1 MHYSIIIQGEAPNG
15 SFTWSRGN
23 YRFKNPY
30 ITMMK
35 VLFKPDGAAFT
46 NIDTQN
52 IVTNG
57 KNERVVFDKGYYT
70 LAEILAKLNEMTY
83 CGFSITTA
91 TTSFGC
97 IHITSDTTLDFRQA
111 PDIREILG
119 ITQET
124 LPATQ
129 YDAPNIID
137 ITRNRQVIQVYSSIV
152 RTSDLKIANQ
162 NNNLLTTMIIDDPQ
176 SDYLRKIEDVCVP
189 ICNRFD
195 KLYFSFKDLDG
206 NLMKLTGEFEI
217 QLTVDDIAEGNARSE
232 GSLTEGNARS
242 GSHLEKLS
250 QFSLTQ
256 VCNTPKTVVKLENPL
271 SFKQCYISAISLYTD
286 FQLYNVPKDQVV
298 VIDGNATDHATVEI
312 PKGTYEIEEVIA
324 MLNTSDALFE
334 LIYDGTNAFRVS
346 VNYFYRLDFTRAPII
361 QKILGFEQS
370 VIQKGTEIVKRYYL
384 SSSANQ
390 LVVTT
395 GTTHHTLVIPT
406 GYYTFTEFIEA
417 VRDELTKVVPVVSTQ
432 ITTQYV
438 AFNTTNTNYYFNR
451 ASTDTTINN
460 YGWTPW
466 FKLNP
471 TLKNLCIERPDESMD
486 GTNGYAFLP
495 DSYVFYDHS
504 LRATDLFY
512 LIKPSFTYTMTE
524 DSTVLTSGTVSLT
537 DGDYSIN
544 TLATTITSS
553 LNTIYQQAKGISDS
567 QPESIQYTVSGNK
580 IILSSS
586 APALDLSISAY
597 NYTSLPLSKTT
608 NQIALNNVSAKNVE
622 YGTNVNVVHDITY
635 THSTDQDLTPKT
647 YTITKGIYNKTELIN
662 SIMNNISNNQLFT
675 RTLNGRTIAQCR
687 NNTIPTQYTTC
698 SDPVFPIPNG
708 SWRSFVFKFSQTSS
722 ARMPSIA
729 TPEEFITAF
738 ADGLTIKNFPSNA
751 GAYITTPIYYRIF
764 FADPSK
770 LSSVDT
776 VTDAELKTTP
786 SFIGSTDS
794 HFIYYE
800 NSTTKRSS
808 FPIIRYFRAKTIP
821 ENTSL
826 VYTNSSGDTKT
837 VTLQAGN
844 LTQEGFIQDMNAK
857 FLASNIPLEW
867 IYTTSGYTIKTD
879 DPFTLTC
886 SLLNDSFFGPST
898 PVSGSISHIWTI
910 PFNQLI
916 QLDNTEALYS
926 DNPVDITNNLSTL
939 KMYCNIVKSKT
950 KPLLSNI
957 PIEDLYKNYF
967 YKNRLVIP
975 CMEQLDR
982 LEYEFRNEGD
992 EELSFL
998 GNIYVLLTF
1007 TIQE

>member
-70 LAEILAKLNEMTY
+70 LAEILAMLNEMQW
-83 CGFSITTA
+83 CQFSIVTSGY
-91 TTSFGC
+91 SFGC
-97 IHITSDTTLDFRQA
+97 IKLNAQYALDLSKA
-111 PDIREILG
+111 PEIREILG
-119 ITQET
+119 LSRAI
-124 LPATQ
+124 
-129 YDAPNIID
+129 YDGLHFGTSIID
-137 ITRNRQVIQVYSSIV
+137 ITRNRQVVQVYSSIV

-162 NNNLLTTMIIDDPQ
+162 NNNLLTTMMFDDPQ
-176 SDYLRKIEDVCVP
+176 SNYLRKIEDVCIP

-206 NLMKLTGEFEI
+206 TLTKLQGQFEL

-346 VNYFYRLDFTRAPII
+346 VNYFYRLDFTRAPTI

-370 VIQKGTEIVKRYYL
+370 VIQKGTEIIKRYYL
-384 SSSANQ
+384 DSSANQ

-406 GYYTFTEFIEA
+406 GYYTFAEFIEA

-471 TLKNLCIERPDESMD
+471 TLKNLCIERPDESMN
-486 GTNGYAFLP
+486 GTNGHAFLP
-495 DSYVFYDHS
+495 DSYVFYDQY
-504 LRATDLFY
+504 LRRTDQFY

-524 DSTVLTSGTVSLT
+524 GSTVLTSGTASLT

-544 TLATTITSS
+544 TLAATITSS

-567 QPESIQYTVSGNK
+567 QPESIQYTNNGNQ
-580 IILSSS
+580 INGATT
-586 APALDLSISAY
+586 APIVDMSISAY
-597 NYTSLPLSKTT
+597 NYTSLPLSKNTRRIVLGT
-608 NQIALNNVSAKNVE
+608 LHAKDVE
-622 YGTNVNVVHDITY
+622 YGTNVRLFHDITY
-635 THSTDQDLTPKT
+635 THATAEDPTPKT
-647 YTITKGIYNKTELIN
+647 YTITKGVYTKTELIN
-662 SIMNNISNNQLFT
+662 SIMSNISNNQLFT
-675 RTLNGRTIAQCR
+675 KVVNGRTVVQCR
-687 NNTIPTQYTTC
+687 SNNVPTRYTTC

-708 SWRSFVFKFSQTSS
+708 SWRNFTFKFSQASS
-722 ARMPSIA
+722 AKMPSIA

-738 ADGLTIKNFPSNA
+738 ADGLIIENTVDGANVKPTIN
-751 GAYITTPIYYRIF
+751 YRIF
-764 FADPSK
+764 FADPTK

-998 GNIYVLLTF
+998 GNIYVLCTF
-1007 TIQE
+1007 TITS

>member
-1 MHYSIIIQGEAPNG
+1 
-15 SFTWSRGN
+15 
-23 YRFKNPY
+23 
-30 ITMMK
+30 MMK
-35 VLFKPDGAAFT
+35 VLFTPDGAAFT

-52 IVTNG
+52 IVTNS

-70 LAEILAKLNEMTY
+70 LAEIIAKLNEMQY
-83 CGFSITTA
+83 CQFTIVTSGY
-91 TTSFGC
+91 SFGC
-97 IHITSDTTLDFRQA
+97 IKLNAQYALDLSKA
-111 PDIREILG
+111 PEIREILG
-119 ITQET
+119 LSREV
-124 LPATQ
+124 
-129 YDAPNIID
+129 YDGLHFGTSIID
-137 ITRNRQVIQVYSSIV
+137 ITRNRQVVQVYSSIV

-162 NNNLLTTMIIDDPQ
+162 NNNLLTTMMFDDPQ
-176 SDYLRKIEDVCVP
+176 SNYLRKIEDVCIP

-206 NLMKLTGEFEI
+206 NLMKLQGQFEL
-217 QLTVDDIAEGNARSE
+217 QLTVDDVTEKSQSE
-232 GSLTEGNARS
+232 
-242 GSHLEKLS
+242 SHLEKLS
-250 QFSLTQ
+250 QFTLTQ

-286 FQLYNVPKDQVV
+286 FQLYNIPKDQVV
-298 VIDGNATDHATVEI
+298 VIDGNATEHATVEI

-334 LIYDGTNAFRVS
+334 LIYDGVNAFRVS
-346 VNYFYRLDFTRAPII
+346 VNYFYRLDFTRASTI

-370 VIQKGTEIVKRYYL
+370 VIQKGTEIIKRYYL
-384 SSSANQ
+384 NSSANQ
-390 LVVTT
+390 LVVTV

-406 GYYTFTEFIEA
+406 GYYTFAEFIEA
-417 VRDELTKVVPVVSTQ
+417 VRDELTKVIPVVSTQ
-432 ITTQYV
+432 TTTQYI
-438 AFNTTNTNYYFNR
+438 AFNVTNTNCYFDR
-451 ASTDTTINN
+451 ASADTTINN

-471 TLKNLCIERPDESMD
+471 TLKNLCIERPDESMN

-495 DSYVFYDHS
+495 DSYVFYDHN

-512 LIKPSFTYTMTE
+512 LIKPTFTYTMTE
-524 DSTVLTSGTVSLT
+524 DSTVLTSGTASLT

-544 TLATTITSS
+544 TLAATITSS
-553 LNTIYQQAKGISDS
+553 LNTIYQKAKGIPDS
-567 QPESIQYTVSGNK
+567 YPESIQYTNDGNK
-580 IILSSS
+580 INGATT
-586 APALDLSISAY
+586 APIVDLSISAY
-597 NYTSLPLSKTT
+597 NYTSLPLTKNTRRIT
-608 NQIALNNVSAKNVE
+608 VNYVSAKDVE

-635 THSTDQDLTPKT
+635 THATTDDPTPKT
-647 YTITKGIYNKTELIN
+647 YTITKGVYTKTELIN
-662 SIMNNISNNQLFT
+662 SIMSNISNNQLFT
-675 RTLNGRTIAQCR
+675 KTVSGRTVVQCR
-687 NNTIPTQYTTC
+687 SNNVPTRYTTC

-708 SWRSFVFKFSQTSS
+708 SWRNFTFKFSQASS

-738 ADGLTIKNFPSNA
+738 ADGLTIENTVD
-751 GAYITTPIYYRIF
+751 GANVKTPIYYRIF
-764 FADPSK
+764 FADPTK

-776 VTDAELKTTP
+776 VTDDELKTTP

-794 HFIYYE
+794 HFIYYD
-800 NSTTKRSS
+800 NKTTKASS
-808 FPIIRYFRAKTIP
+808 FPIKRCFRTKSVFST
-821 ENTSL
+821 TMT
-826 VYTNSSGDTKT
+826 YTNSSGDSKSITI
-837 VTLQAGN
+837 QGGN
-844 LTQEGFIQDMNAK
+844 ITQEGFIQDMNAK
-857 FLASNIPLEW
+857 FLANNIPLEW
-867 IYTTSGYTIKTD
+867 VYTASGYTIKTD

-926 DNPVDITNNLSTL
+926 ENPVDITNNLSTL
-939 KMYCNIVKSKT
+939 KLYCNIVKSKT

-998 GNIYVLLTF
+998 GNIYVLCTF
-1007 TIQE
+1007 TITS

>member
-15 SFTWSRGN
+15 SFTWSQGN

-35 VLFKPDGAAFT
+35 VLFTPEGVATGNSAAPKGAAAAFT

-52 IVTNG
+52 IVTNS

-70 LAEILAKLNEMTY
+70 LAEILAMLNEMQW
-83 CGFSITTA
+83 CQFSIVTSGY
-91 TTSFGC
+91 SFGC
-97 IHITSDTTLDFRQA
+97 IKLNAQYALDLSKA
-111 PDIREILG
+111 PEIREILG
-119 ITQET
+119 LTRDV
-124 LPATQ
+124 
-129 YDAPNIID
+129 YDGLHFGTSIID
-137 ITRNRQVIQVYSSIV
+137 ITRNRQVVQVYSSIV

-162 NNNLLTTMIIDDPQ
+162 NNNLLTTMMFDDPQ
-176 SDYLRKIEDVCVP
+176 SNYLRKIEDVCIP

-206 NLMKLTGEFEI
+206 NLMKLQGQFEL
-217 QLTVDDIAEGNARSE
+217 QLTVDDVTEKSE
-232 GSLTEGNARS
+232 KGITS
-242 GSHLEKLS
+242 LS

-286 FQLYNVPKDQVV
+286 FQLYNVPKDQVI

-346 VNYFYRLDFTRAPII
+346 VNYFYRLDFTRAPTI

-370 VIQKGTEIVKRYYL
+370 VIQKGTEIIKRYYL
-384 SSSANQ
+384 TSSANQ
-390 LVVTT
+390 IVVTRD
-395 GTTHHTLVIPT
+395 TTHYTLVIPT
-406 GYYTFTEFIEA
+406 GYYTFAEFIEA
-417 VRDELTKVVPVVSTQ
+417 VRDELTKVIPVVSTQ
-432 ITTQYV
+432 TTTQYIT
-438 AFNTTNTNYYFNR
+438 FNVTNTNCYFDR
-451 ASTDTTINN
+451 ASADTTINN

-471 TLKNLCIERPDESMD
+471 TLKNLCIERPDESMN
-486 GTNGYAFLP
+486 GTNGHAFLP
-495 DSYVFYDHS
+495 DSYVFYDQY
-504 LRATDLFY
+504 LRAIDQFY

-544 TLATTITSS
+544 TLAATITSN

-567 QPESIQYTVSGNK
+567 QPESIQYTNDGNK
-580 IILSSS
+580 INGATT

-597 NYTSLPLSKTT
+597 NYTSLPLSKNTRR
-608 NQIALNNVSAKNVE
+608 IVLNNLHAKNVE
-622 YGTNVNVVHDITY
+622 YGTKVNVVHDITY
-635 THSTDQDLTPKT
+635 THATAADPTPKT
-647 YTITKGIYNKTELIN
+647 YTITKGVYNKTELIN
-662 SIMNNISNNQLFT
+662 SIMKNISNNQLFT
-675 RTLNGRTIAQCR
+675 RTDNGRTVVQCR
-687 NNTIPTQYTTC
+687 SNNVPTRYTTC

-708 SWRSFVFKFSQTSS
+708 SWRNFTFKFSQASS
-722 ARMPSIA
+722 AKMPSIA

-738 ADGLTIKNFPSNA
+738 ADGLTIENTVD
-751 GAYITTPIYYRIF
+751 GANVKPTINYRIF
-764 FADPSK
+764 FADPTK
-770 LSSVDT
+770 LSSVNT
-776 VTDAELKTTP
+776 VTDEELKTTP

-794 HFIYYE
+794 HFIYYA
-800 NSTTKRSS
+800 NTTKKASS
-808 FPIIRYFRAKTIP
+808 FPIKRCFRTKSVFST
-821 ENTSL
+821 TMT
-826 VYTNSSGDTKT
+826 YTNSSGDKKT
-837 VTLQAGN
+837 ITIQGGN
-844 LTQEGFIQDMNAK
+844 ITQEGFIQDMNTK
-857 FLASNIPLEW
+857 FLANNIPLEW
-867 IYTTSGYTIKTD
+867 VYTTSGYTIKTD

-886 SLLNDSFFGPST
+886 SLLNDSFLGPST

-926 DNPVDITNNLSTL
+926 ENPVDITNNLSTL
-939 KMYCNIVKSKT
+939 KLYCNIVKSKT

-998 GNIYVLLTF
+998 GNIYVLCTF
-1007 TIQE
+1007 AITK

>member
-1 MHYSIIIQGEAPNG
+1 
-15 SFTWSRGN
+15 
-23 YRFKNPY
+23 
-30 ITMMK
+30 MMK
-35 VLFKPDGAAFT
+35 VLFTPEGVATGNSAAPKGAAAAFT

-52 IVTNG
+52 IVTNS

-70 LAEILAKLNEMTY
+70 LAEILAMLNEMQW
-83 CGFSITTA
+83 CQFSIVTSGY
-91 TTSFGC
+91 SFGC
-97 IHITSDTTLDFRQA
+97 IKLNAQYALDLSKA
-111 PDIREILG
+111 PEIREILG
-119 ITQET
+119 LTRDV
-124 LPATQ
+124 
-129 YDAPNIID
+129 YDGLHFGTSIID
-137 ITRNRQVIQVYSSIV
+137 ITRNRQVVQVYSSIV

-162 NNNLLTTMIIDDPQ
+162 NNNLLTTMMFDDPQ
-176 SDYLRKIEDVCVP
+176 SNYLRKIEDVCIP

-206 NLMKLTGEFEI
+206 NLMKLQGQFEL
-217 QLTVDDIAEGNARSE
+217 QLTVDDNTQADA
-232 GSLTEGNARS
+232 L
-242 GSHLEKLS
+242 HLRECGVDSLS

-286 FQLYNVPKDQVV
+286 FQLYNVPKDQVI

-346 VNYFYRLDFTRAPII
+346 VNYFYRLDFTRAPTI

-370 VIQKGTEIVKRYYL
+370 VIQKGTEIIKRYYL
-384 SSSANQ
+384 DSSANQ
-390 LVVTT
+390 LVVTRD
-395 GTTHHTLVIPT
+395 TTHYTLVIPT
-406 GYYTFTEFIEA
+406 GYYTFAEFIEA
-417 VRDELTKVVPVVSTQ
+417 VRDELTKVIPVVSTQ
-432 ITTQYV
+432 TTTQYV
-438 AFNTTNTNYYFNR
+438 AFNVTNTNCYFDR
-451 ASTDTTINN
+451 ASADTTINN

-471 TLKNLCIERPDESMD
+471 TLKNLCIERPDESMN
-486 GTNGYAFLP
+486 GTNGHAFLP
-495 DSYVFYDHS
+495 DSYVFYDQY
-504 LRATDLFY
+504 LRATDQFY

-544 TLATTITSS
+544 TLAATITSS
-553 LNTIYQQAKGISDS
+553 LNAIYQQAKGISDS
-567 QPESIQYTVSGNK
+567 QPESIQYTNHGNQ
-580 IILSSS
+580 INGATTAPIL
-586 APALDLSISAY
+586 DMSISAY
-597 NYTSLPLSKTT
+597 NYTSLPLSK
-608 NQIALNNVSAKNVE
+608 NARRIVLGNLHAKDVE
-622 YGTNVNVVHDITY
+622 YGTKVNVAHDITY
-635 THSTDQDLTPKT
+635 THATADDPTPKT
-647 YTITKGIYNKTELIN
+647 YTITKGVYTKTELIN
-662 SIMNNISNNQLFT
+662 SIMSNISNNQLFT
-675 RTLNGRTIAQCR
+675 KVVNGRTVVQCR
-687 NNTIPTQYTTC
+687 SNNVPTRYTTC

-708 SWRSFVFKFSQTSS
+708 SWRNFTFKFSQASS
-722 ARMPSIA
+722 TRMPSIA

-738 ADGLTIKNFPSNA
+738 ADGLTIENTVD
-751 GAYITTPIYYRIF
+751 GANVKTPINYRIF
-764 FADPSK
+764 FADPTK
-770 LSSVDT
+770 LSSVNT
-776 VTDAELKTTP
+776 VTDEELKTTP

-794 HFIYYE
+794 HFIYYA
-800 NSTTKRSS
+800 NTTKKASS
-808 FPIIRYFRAKTIP
+808 FPIKRCFRTKSVFST
-821 ENTSL
+821 TMT
-826 VYTNSSGDTKT
+826 YTNSSGDKKT
-837 VTLQAGN
+837 ITIHGGN
-844 LTQEGFIQDMNAK
+844 ITQEGFIQDMNAK
-857 FLASNIPLEW
+857 FLANNIPLEW
-867 IYTTSGYTIKTD
+867 VYTASGYTIKTD

-886 SLLNDSFFGPST
+886 SLLNDSFLGPST

-926 DNPVDITNNLSTL
+926 ENPVDITNNLSTL
-939 KMYCNIVKSKT
+939 KLYCNIVKSKT

>member
-35 VLFKPDGAAFT
+35 VLFTPNGAAFT

-52 IVTNG
+52 IVTNS

-70 LAEILAKLNEMTY
+70 LAEILAMLNEMQW
-83 CGFSITTA
+83 CQFSIVTSGY
-91 TTSFGC
+91 SFGC
-97 IHITSDTTLDFRQA
+97 IKLNAQYALDLSKA
-111 PDIREILG
+111 PEIREILG
-119 ITQET
+119 LSRDSSTTSSTMAQSAI
-124 LPATQ
+124 
-129 YDAPNIID
+129 YDGLHFGTSIID
-137 ITRNRQVIQVYSSIV
+137 ITRNRQVVQVYSSIV

-162 NNNLLTTMIIDDPQ
+162 NNNLLTTMMFDDPQ
-176 SDYLRKIEDVCVP
+176 SNYLRKIEDVCIP

-206 NLMKLTGEFEI
+206 NLMKLQGQFEL
-217 QLTVDDIAEGNARSE
+217 QLTVDDVTEKSQSE
-232 GSLTEGNARS
+232 
-242 GSHLEKLS
+242 SHLEKLS

-286 FQLYNVPKDQVV
+286 FQLYNVPKDQVI

-346 VNYFYRLDFTRAPII
+346 VNYFYRLDFTRAPTI

-370 VIQKGTEIVKRYYL
+370 VIQKGTEIIKRYYL
-384 SSSANQ
+384 TSSANQ

-395 GTTHHTLVIPT
+395 DTTHYTLVIPT
-406 GYYTFTEFIEA
+406 GYYTFADFIEA
-417 VRDELTKVVPVVSTQ
+417 VRDELTKVIPVVSTQ
-432 ITTQYV
+432 TTTQYV
-438 AFNTTNTNYYFNR
+438 AFNVTNTNCYFDR
-451 ASTDTTINN
+451 ASADTTINN

-471 TLKNLCIERPDESMD
+471 TLKNLCIERPDESMN

-495 DSYVFYDHS
+495 DSYVFYDQY
-504 LRATDLFY
+504 LRRTDQFY

-544 TLATTITSS
+544 TLAATITSN

-567 QPESIQYTVSGNK
+567 QPESIQYTNNGNQ
-580 IILSSS
+580 INGATT
-586 APALDLSISAY
+586 APIVDISISAY
-597 NYTSLPLSKTT
+597 NYTNLPLTKNTRRIVLGT
-608 NQIALNNVSAKNVE
+608 LHAKDVE
-622 YGTNVNVVHDITY
+622 YGTNVRLLHDITY
-635 THSTDQDLTPKT
+635 THATADDPTPKT
-647 YTITKGIYNKTELIN
+647 YTITKGEYNKTELIN
-662 SIMNNISNNQLFT
+662 SIMSNISNHQLFT
-675 RTLNGRTIAQCR
+675 RTVNGRTVVQCR
-687 NNTIPTQYTTC
+687 SNNVPTRYTTC

-708 SWRSFVFKFSQTSS
+708 SWRNFTFKFSQASS
-722 ARMPSIA
+722 AKMPSIA

-738 ADGLTIKNFPSNA
+738 ADGLTIENTVD
-751 GAYITTPIYYRIF
+751 GANVKTSIYYRIF

-776 VTDAELKTTP
+776 VTDDELKTTP

-794 HFIYYE
+794 HFIYY
-800 NSTTKRSS
+800 NNTTTKRSS
-808 FPIIRYFRAKTIP
+808 FPIKRCFRTKSVIGSTM
-821 ENTSL
+821 T
-826 VYTNSSGDTKT
+826 YTNSSGDTKT
-837 VTLQAGN
+837 ISIHGGN
-844 LTQEGFIQDMNAK
+844 ITQEGFIQDMNTK
-857 FLASNIPLEW
+857 FLANNIPLEW
-867 IYTTSGYTIKTD
+867 VYTASGYTIKTD

-886 SLLNDSFFGPST
+886 PLLNDSFLGPST

-926 DNPVDITNNLSTL
+926 ENPVDITNNLSTL
-939 KMYCNIVKSKT
+939 KLYCNIVKSKT

-975 CMEQLDR
+975 CMEHLDR